1 MRDHER
7 TDQGRDR
14 GAARRGGRAGAR
26 QLLIA
31 LAAALAACASGL
43 HTAPLASQQ
52 IHPEDLPPTGF
63 GTLKVDDIALLF
75 STQDVRVRV
84 LPLDERV
91 IRLLAPDSYESFSG
105 LKRLK
110 AAEVEAAARSFGI
123 TDPTPLLITF
133 FGLKERAPFTPEEI
147 TVQSR
152 GRFFRPFAFV
162 PMSPRWGERQVDLRE
177 SVVAI
182 ALFEPGIA
190 LFDDQLVVSYGNV
203 TTSAWSTIARVLDR
217 ERSAV
222 LSRAAAAGKQ

>member
-1 MRDHER
+1 M
-7 TDQGRDR
+7 
-14 GAARRGGRAGAR
+14 
-26 QLLIA
+26 
-31 LAAALAACASGL
+31 
-43 HTAPLASQQ
+43 
-52 IHPEDLPPTGF
+52 
-63 GTLKVDDIALLF
+63 DDIALLF

-110 AAEVEAAARSFGI
+110 AAEVDTAARGFGI
-123 TDPTPLLITF
+123 TDPTLLLITF
-133 FGLKERAPFTPEEI
+133 FGLKERAPFTAEEL

-203 TTSAWSTIARVLDR
+203 NTSAWSTIARVLDR